1 MKIGNHS
8 TTLSRSSAAAR
19 GFTLIEL
26 LVVVAAIAILSSVA
40 IVNLNIGGYEDQL
53 RDEARRL
60 FQLTRIASD
69 DAIFKATQY
78 GIRFTHSDYTFYSL
92 QDAADATAGVKKRK
106 SRRWLAIDERRL
118 RAREWPREIEIE
130 VFVEGL
136 PIVLEQVRDAKA
148 ESEQDKLR
156 PHLMFLSNGE
166 TLPDVEVRLSS
177 SESDVTWRIGNGEQG
192 VLTLDQLEI
201 L

>member
-1 MKIGNHS
+1 
-8 TTLSRSSAAAR
+8 
-19 GFTLIEL
+19 
-26 LVVVAAIAILSSVA
+26 VVAAIAILSSVA

-78 GIRFTHSDYTFYSL
+78 GIRFTHREYTFYSL
-92 QDAADATAGVKKRK
+92 QDVAKTATTVGANKT
-106 SRRWLAIDERRL
+106 SARRWLAIDGRRL

-136 PIVLEQVRDAKA
+136 PIVLEEVRDPKA
-148 ESEQDKLR
+148 ESKQDKLR

-177 SESDVTWRIGNGEQG
+177 SESEITWRIGNGEQG
-192 VLTLDQLEI
+192 VLTLKQLEI